1 MNQPVS
7 GTSANLS
14 NQSLILRDPYLE
26 WVGREGIPVFED
38 FGVNLLEVQT
48 GPWPRID
55 ALGAAVHLKGRGD
68 FLSMFVVD
76 LKPGAKTSPQR
87 HLYEETIYV
96 LAGNGNTTIVGPER
110 EEAQLRVGRRQPV
123 RHPAERYLSA
133 LQR

>member
-48 GPWPRID
+48 GP
-55 ALGAAVHLKGRGD
+55 
-68 FLSMFVVD
+68 
-76 LKPGAKTSPQR
+76 
-87 HLYEETIYV
+87 
-96 LAGNGNTTIVGPER
+96 
-110 EEAQLRVGRRQPV
+110 
-123 RHPAERYLSA
+123 
-133 LQR
+133 